1 MSNTHN
7 ENIRSPTSNIKTTP
21 TPTFTPEPIRKIVTI
36 YPYTKLPKEI
46 IKRICMLY
54 ENLTPLTT
62 IVRQVNPEIQ
72 VIKLP
77 ALNMTDLM
85 ILLLRLKN
93 KDKIDDSKR
102 DVFNIYPEDNK
113 YKHVKHFNTE
123 YSLHEF
129 LTFYRLWKQG
139 HPLDQCHT
147 NSMKETI
154 KNIEENYF
162 SMDFTEEGR
171 AAELL
176 KRWSNKKQ
184 FSINIFNGLNRRANP
199 ETKVK
204 EKNKK
209 ENFKELEHIRSLAGE
224 IKELKRK
231 LKTIVKS
238 LMLASEDSN
247 QKFYAIKFSSLSKDF
262 RDSLSQLFPSYSLIL
277 SYPERAEKKEVKKKV
292 QDIKDKKPITM
303 SLEDVEGIMKQD
315 DIEDDDTET
324 DIDIDIIKKK
334 KKEEI
339 EQQLEHQVL
348 TSIVESENDINNEP
362 TKSTSPPLSS
372 IFSPYD
378 ILGEVI
384 GDGNTDTDILDEI
397 ESEHEEETKNNKRKY
412 NKKEQKP
419 EQKSESE
426 SKQKSEQEQ
435 EPTPESIKSKTIKK
449 ERLVPLSERIDS
461 LLKGKKK

>member
-1 MSNTHN
+1 MSSVHN
-7 ENIRSPTSNIKTTP
+7 ENIRSPTYYNHNISNTKPLTASP
-21 TPTFTPEPIRKIVTI
+21 APTPEPIRKIVTI

-46 IKRICMLY
+46 TKRICMLF

-72 VIKLP
+72 IIKLP
-77 ALNMTDLM
+77 ALNITDLM

-102 DVFNIYPEDNK
+102 DTFNIYPEDNK
-113 YKHVKHFNTE
+113 YKHNKHFNTE
-123 YSLHEF
+123 YSLYEF
-129 LTFYRLWKQG
+129 LTFYKLWKQG
-139 HPLDQCHT
+139 FSLDQCHT

-176 KRWSNKKQ
+176 KRWTNKKQ
-184 FSINIFNGLNRRANP
+184 FAINIFNGLNRRANP
-199 ETKVK
+199 EIKAR

-209 ENFKELEHIRSLAGE
+209 ENFKELEHIKSLIGE

-231 LKTIVKS
+231 LKTIMKS
-238 LMLASEDSN
+238 LMLASDDST

-262 RDSLSQLFPSYSLIL
+262 RDSLVQLFPSYSLIL

-303 SLEDVEGIMKQD
+303 SLEDVEDLMKQD
-315 DIEDDDTET
+315 TDDTDKKKT
-324 DIDIDIIKKK
+324 DKK

-348 TSIVESENDINNEP
+348 TSIVESENDINSEP
-362 TKSTSPPLSS
+362 TKSTKSASPLLSS
-372 IFSPYD
+372 IFSPSD
-378 ILGEVI
+378 ILGEVA
-384 GDGNTDTDILDEI
+384 GDSNTSILDEI
-397 ESEHEEETKNNKRKY
+397 ESEHEEETKKNKRKY

-419 EQKSESE
+419 EQKPEQ
-426 SKQKSEQEQ
+426 KQKT
-435 EPTPESIKSKTIKK
+435 EPTSESIKSEIIKK

-461 LLKGKKK
+461 LLKGKKNDR